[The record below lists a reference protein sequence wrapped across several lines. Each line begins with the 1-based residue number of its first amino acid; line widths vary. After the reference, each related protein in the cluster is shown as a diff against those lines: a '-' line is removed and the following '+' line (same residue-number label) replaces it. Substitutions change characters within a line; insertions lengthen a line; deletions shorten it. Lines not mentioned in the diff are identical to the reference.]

1 MKYIHI
7 RKQTNV
13 SLCVCTEGVVRNV
26 QRIKLISWITFIGW
40 AYCDVMRGVLA
51 TRPFGNGIQWHSH
64 RPHQKALY
72 WRYFVVFCFFFL
84 VPALVMHSALPRDHW
99 ITIISTAVLINTVIC
114 HSCLYDFFL
123 FAFAL
128 LFFSSSRVSLSFYV
142 MSTALNPISRTLW
155 AAHTHNDGTAALLEY
170 TAHGHACLLPSHNF
184 YFFFV

>member
-1 MKYIHI
+1 MW
-7 RKQTNV
+7 
-13 SLCVCTEGVVRNV
+13 CVV
-26 QRIKLISWITFIGW
+26 
-40 AYCDVMRGVLA
+40 
-51 TRPFGNGIQWHSH
+51 
-64 RPHQKALY
+64 Y
-72 WRYFVVFCFFFL
+72 WRQDRLAMASSGTAIVLTKKPYIEDILLFFFFL

-155 AAHTHNDGTAALLEY
+155 AAHTHKRTHSDGTAAYRNILH
-170 TAHGHACLLPSHNF
+170 TATRVYCHHITFN
-184 YFFFV
+184 FFFLASFRLSHF